1 MRVVIVG
8 AGEVG
13 RHLAHSLQ
21 HEAELILVDSDAQA
35 LAVAEENIDALSLV
49 GDATHRQVLARAE
62 VGRADLLVAVTPSDA
77 VNVVCAALGRN
88 MGARQVVAR
97 VDDPDFFVTD
107 LGFERGVLGIDAVL
121 CASRLVSVEL
131 LRMLA
136 GVRALQVVPVAAGL
150 VHVATHELG
159 EDSPLLRGRGRAT
172 QWPEAIA
179 AVVRRGHLRPVVE
192 VEHAEHGDV
201 VLICGRP
208 MTVLGVLHDLTPA
221 SGSVRTTIV
230 GGGDVGAQLA
240 RLLAPRGLLDR
251 LIERNR
257 PRCSELAEQLDRVQ
271 VLHGDGTNLA
281 FLREEQVGSADALL
295 AVTGSDEANLMT
307 SLLARELGVAQV
319 FALVHRPGYA
329 GVYSHLGVSGT
340 VSPHETV
347 ARVIHWL
354 LPRGSLIGRTPLEE
368 LGVEV
373 VELRVGEQVARLADL
388 PLPPG
393 AVVLAIA
400 GDGVRSA
407 RARSGVS
414 PGEHAIAVVPAARA
428 DLLVKALAR
437 GDRKGG
443 GA

>member
-35 LAVAEENIDALSLV
+35 LVRAEENIDALSLV
-49 GDATHRQVLARAE
+49 GDATHRRVLARAE

-77 VNVVCAALGRN
+77 VNVVCAALGRS

-136 GVRALQVVPVAAGL
+136 GVRALRVVPVAAGL

-159 EDSPLLRGRGRAT
+159 EDSPLLRSRGRAT

-179 AVVRRGHLRPVVE
+179 AVVRGGHLRPVGE
-192 VEHAEHGDV
+192 VEHAELGDV

-208 MTVLGVLHDLTPA
+208 MTVLGVLHELTPA

-251 LIERNR
+251 LIERSR

-281 FLREEQVGSADALL
+281 FLREEQVGTADALL

-354 LPRGSLIGRTPLEE
+354 LPRGALVGRTPIEE
-368 LGVEV
+368 LGVEI
-373 VELRVGEQVARLADL
+373 VELRVSDQAARLPDL
-388 PLPPG
+388 SLPPG

-407 RARSGVS
+407 RTHSNVN
-414 PGEHAIAVVPAARA
+414 PGEHAIAVVPSARA
-428 DLLVKALAR
+428 GLLMKALAR
-437 GDRKGG
+437 GAHKGG